1 MSNTPPQGSKITVDT
16 LNGHQLILVPHGS
29 GGAMKYFIGL
39 FLLFWMGGWFMGFT
53 SAFSQIASGKGG
65 VFLVFWLGGWSIGGI
80 FAGYMIYRLFQKS
93 VPEQLLLN
101 RPSLSLDT
109 GVPPLIIHFGIRSQ
123 KEYWKSMFPKRKRI
137 DFTPS
142 ELKTM
147 ELRET
152 DSGNR
157 LTIDR
162 GFERVEI
169 AAGASEIERE
179 WLFRYLQ
186 RNYS

>member
-1 MSNTPPQGSKITVDT
+1 MSSKPPQGSEIKVDT
-16 LNGHQLILVPHGS
+16 LNGHQHILVPHGN
-29 GGAMKYFIGL
+29 GGAMRYFFVI
-39 FLLFWMGGWFMGFT
+39 FLLFWMGGWFIGFT
-53 SAFSQIASGKGG
+53 SAFSQISSGEGG
-65 VFLVFWLGGWSIGGI
+65 AFLIFWLGGWSVGGL
-80 FAGYMIYRLFQKS
+80 FAGYMIYRVFQKS
-93 VPEQLLLN
+93 IPEQLLLN

-109 GVPPLIIHFGIRSQ
+109 GVPPLKIDFGMRSQ

-137 DFTPS
+137 EFSPS

-157 LTIDR
+157 LTIDK
-162 GFERVEI
+162 GAERVEI
-169 AAGASEIERE
+169 AIGATEIERE
-179 WLFRYLQ
+179 WLFSVLQ